1 MCAPVFDYSMTKKI
15 TKCLIIARTHHG
27 GLEMEP
33 LFCLSPSVC
42 LSLFSVSVLHF
53 RSYSADMGLPRS
65 DLFIFVC
72 VCAQHHRRRSEQ
84 LCMFPCFF
92 FAVGSVIKETVRD
105 VKKCLAVTDRALWLI
120 CCWLLKYYYYNAVC
134 LQVH

>member
-92 FAVGSVIKETVRD
+92 FAVGSVIKVHRD
-105 VKKCLAVTDRALWLI
+105 GQGCQKVSGCDRPCTLVDMLLAFKI
-120 CCWLLKYYYYNAVC
+120 LL
-134 LQVH
+134 LL

>member
-72 VCAQHHRRRSEQ
+72 VCVHSTTAVAQSS
-84 LCMFPCFF
+84 FACFH
-92 FAVGSVIKETVRD
+92 ASSS
-105 VKKCLAVTDRALWLI
+105 LSA
-120 CCWLLKYYYYNAVC
+120 
-134 LQVH
+134 Q